1 MNKLTRGKIL
11 TLFVVL
17 TTLFTTLTFFTNSEF
32 ALVMAVISGL
42 GLGVVIHDVIQTKH
56 SLLRNY
62 PLIGR
67 LRWVF
72 EHERSK
78 IQQYFIEDDT
88 NGTPYNREARSDVY
102 QKAKGD
108 INTTPFGTQL
118 DVYEKGYEF
127 VKHSLYPKNIKD
139 LVEPRVTIGSKFC
152 TRPYNASILNVSAMS
167 YGALSDAAVKAING
181 GAKLGNFFQ
190 NTGEGGL
197 SSHHKEEPRVTIGSK
212 FCTRPYNASILNVS
226 AMSYG
231 ALSDAAVKAIN
242 GGAKLGNFFQ
252 NTGEGGLS
260 SHHKEEGADL
270 CFQIGTGYFGAGK
283 TVKGVRQFDE
293 VAFKKNALIPQ
304 VKMIEIKLS
313 QGAKPGHG
321 GILPAKKNTAEI
333 AEIRGVEQGV
343 DVMSPPY
350 HTAFDSPDSMLR
362 FVRRLRTLSNGKP
375 VGIKMCLGDEQEL
388 IELITHMKKINT
400 YPDFITIDGGEGGT
414 GAAPIVFTNSIGTPL
429 VDALI
434 FIDKQL
440 KINGLRDQVKIIASG
455 KASTSFD
462 IIKLLALGADCVNA
476 ARAFML
482 SLGCIQAR
490 ECNKNTCP
498 VGIATQNP
506 QLVKGLNPA
515 EKRVRVYNY
524 HKAVVHEVMEVM
536 AALGVDSTTKLKPEH
551 ISVRLDKST
560 ITTYKD
566 LFKTNLY

>member
-11 TLFVVL
+11 TLFVLL

-32 ALVMAVISGL
+32 ILVMAILSGL
-42 GLGVVIHDVIQTKH
+42 GLGVTIHDVIQTKH

-67 LRWVF
+67 IRWVF

-102 QKAKGD
+102 QKSKGD

-127 VKHSLYPKNIKD
+127 VKHSLYPKNTKD

-167 YGALSDAAVKAING
+167 YGALSDAAIKAING
-181 GAKLGNFFQ
+181 GAKLGNF
-190 NTGEGGL
+190 
-197 SSHHKEEPRVTIGSK
+197 
-212 FCTRPYNASILNVS
+212 Y
-226 AMSYG
+226 
-231 ALSDAAVKAIN
+231 
-242 GGAKLGNFFQ
+242 Q

-260 SHHKEEGADL
+260 SHHKEEGADI

-283 TVKGVRQFDE
+283 TVKGVRYFDE
-293 VAFKKNALIPQ
+293 IAFKNNALIPQ

-321 GILPAKKNTAEI
+321 GILPAKKNTQEI
-333 AEIRGVEQGV
+333 ADIRGVEPGV
-343 DVMSPPY
+343 DVMSLPY

-375 VGIKMCLGDEQEL
+375 VGIKMCLGDEQEVV
-388 IELITHMKKINT
+388 ELISHMKKINT

-506 QLVKGLNPA
+506 HLVKGLNPA

-524 HKAVVHEVMEVM
+524 HKAVVHEVVEVM
-536 AALGVDSTTKLKPEH
+536 AALGIDSTTKLKPEH